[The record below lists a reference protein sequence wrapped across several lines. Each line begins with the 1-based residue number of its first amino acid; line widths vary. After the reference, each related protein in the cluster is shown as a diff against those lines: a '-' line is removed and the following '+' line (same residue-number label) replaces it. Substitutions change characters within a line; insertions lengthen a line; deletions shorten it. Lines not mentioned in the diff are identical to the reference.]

1 MPRILVIDDDDQIR
15 IMLRWILEREGYE
28 VIDAPDGNVGTSL
41 WKANPTDLVITDI
54 FMPNKG
60 GIDAMMD
67 LLDVFPQLKIIA
79 ISGGGSVNA
88 DQALRMAKS
97 LGAQQVFTKPVNIRD
112 LLQTV
117 SGLLHAGE
125 QRLVD

>member
-28 VIDAPDGNVGTSL
+28 VIDAPDGGVGTAL
-41 WKANPTDLVITDI
+41 YKANPTDLVITDI

-67 LLDVFPQLKIIA
+67 LLDVFPRLKIIA

-88 DQALRMAKS
+88 EQVLRMAKS
-97 LGAQQVFTKPVNIRD
+97 LGAQQVFTKPVNIKD

-117 SGLLHAGE
+117 SGLLHTV
-125 QRLVD
+125 QQ